1 MLLRQG
7 TERIEVVVRKEGGGS
22 VKGAN
27 ETSADEKTAGGGQ
40 SAESVKQNRFTKTVL
55 KHSFSASKQL
65 VNTAADF
72 WATGIGYQYG
82 DQALQD
88 RTQRVIEQVR
98 DVENTAI
105 SVAMGATGFAWAG
118 VPGIVFGALA
128 GAVQSLS
135 SIGFRQARR
144 EREFDFKMFKETS
157 SVEYARARAY
167 INLTTGRLR

>member
-27 ETSADEKTAGGGQ
+27 ESAADEKTASG
-40 SAESVKQNRFTKTVL
+40 EKDTENVKQKRFAKIVL
-55 KHSFSASKQL
+55 NHALSSSKQL
-65 VNTAADF
+65 VSTAVDF
-72 WATGIGYQYG
+72 WAAGIGYQYG

-105 SVAMGATGFAWAG
+105 SIAMGAAGFAWAG
-118 VPGIVFGALA
+118 LPGIAFGAIA
-128 GAVQSLS
+128 GATQSLS
-135 SIGFRQARR
+135 SIAFRQARR
-144 EREFDFKMFKETS
+144 EREFDFKVFKENS
-157 SVEYARARAY
+157 SVEYARARAN

>member
-27 ETSADEKTAGGGQ
+27 ESAADEKTAGGAQ
-40 SAESVKQNRFTKTVL
+40 TAEIGKQNRFAKAVL
-55 KHSFSASKQL
+55 KHSFSSSKQL
-65 VNTAADF
+65 VDTAVDF
-72 WATGIGYQYG
+72 WATGIGYKYG

-88 RTQRVIEQVR
+88 RTQRQIEERR
-98 DVENTAI
+98 DYAGTATSI
-105 SVAMGATGFAWAG
+105 VMGGLGFAWAG
-118 VPGIVFGALA
+118 VPGVLFGALT

-144 EREFDFKMFKETS
+144 EREFDFKVFKENS
-157 SVEYARARAY
+157 SVEYARARAN

>member
-27 ETSADEKTAGGGQ
+27 ETAADEKTASG
-40 SAESVKQNRFTKTVL
+40 EKDTENVKQKRFAKIVL
-55 KHSFSASKQL
+55 NHALSSSKQL
-65 VNTAADF
+65 VSTAVDF
-72 WATGIGYQYG
+72 WAAGIGYQYG

-105 SVAMGATGFAWAG
+105 SIAMGATGFAWAG
-118 VPGIVFGALA
+118 LPGIAFGAIA
-128 GAVQSLS
+128 GAAQSLS
-135 SIGFRQARR
+135 SIAFRQARR
-144 EREFDFKMFKETS
+144 EREFDFKVFKENS
-157 SVEYARARAY
+157 SVEYARARAN

>member
-27 ETSADEKTAGGGQ
+27 ETAADEKTAGGGQ
-40 SAESVKQNRFTKTVL
+40 TAEAGKQTRFTKTVL

-65 VNTAADF
+65 VSTAVDF

-105 SVAMGATGFAWAG
+105 SIAMGATGFAWAG
-118 VPGIVFGALA
+118 LPGIAFGAIA
-128 GAVQSLS
+128 GAAQSLS
-135 SIGFRQARR
+135 SIAFRQARR
-144 EREFDFKMFKETS
+144 EREFDFKVFKENS
-157 SVEYARARAY
+157 SVEYARARAN

>member
-27 ETSADEKTAGGGQ
+27 ETAADEKTAGGGQ
-40 SAESVKQNRFTKTVL
+40 TAEAGKPNRFTKTVL
-55 KHSFSASKQL
+55 KHSFSTSKQL
-65 VNTAADF
+65 VSTAVDF

-88 RTQRVIEQVR
+88 RTQRVIEQAR

-105 SVAMGATGFAWAG
+105 SIAMGAAGFAWAG
-118 VPGIVFGALA
+118 LPGIAFGAIA
-128 GAVQSLS
+128 GAAQSLS
-135 SIGFRQARR
+135 SIAFRQARR
-144 EREFDFKMFKETS
+144 EREFDFKVFKENS
-157 SVEYARARAY
+157 SVEYARARAN